1 MHSPSVAEDADPGE
15 TPGPY
20 WELCQGPPQACSHD
34 PDPAEWPQSGSM
46 VTPFNEPL
54 TEEIVIPESLLAA
67 ASLRQL
73 WNQASLQPWS
83 PQPIAPNPAEEV
95 SVIKRRKPGASYPAT
110 GVDPGDARRRQ
121 TSHSGALEEGR
132 GTIYPLLEDQV
143 VVETPHGPQGVYPVE
158 LEGCIPNS
166 ASPDGAGVVRAV
178 SEQASIRPDPPPAI
192 ETRSFSQPA
201 KAFRQSLRS
210 VMGRAR
216 DSSLGT
222 LYNRATLVN
231 IKHERRYWVQL
242 VIEYGTYTV
251 YVAFVYFVL
260 VGMPLWKGAIY
271 WLYWLMRHKFIL
283 QGGWAIVI
291 SLAVFYSFTPL
302 LATFEQDAPDPEFY
316 ESRRISPTAPDTA
329 LLIPCYRAASVLGRT
344 LEAAVKIF
352 PPSHIFVIA
361 NGDALT
367 PIDHTEEVCRPYGV
381 NHIWSPVG
389 SKIIAL
395 FVGCYAAKKFRYALL
410 IDDDCILPPTFPVV
424 VSRLSDTVRCIGYT
438 IKAVAAD
445 SSPGTYCQQAQDLEY
460 KLAGLQRTFAGRI
473 GSATFPHG
481 AISLWERSFLRDTL
495 QDHPGF
501 SISEDWFLGNSCRR
515 LGGRIQMCSSV
526 FVETHAPP
534 SFLFAPGKRRGGF
547 GEMTVFKQ
555 RFMRW
560 NFFLVNGLRYNVT
573 YLAKSWKLGVYEI
586 GTKLFVLQELYETV
600 LAILAPFVLPISL
613 VVRPKFCI
621 SLIMATF
628 ALYLL
633 NAIVF
638 NEIHLRLKQ
647 ERISLKIILFYYMPY
662 KIMIAIINVGSNY
675 WSLYKYARYFAK
687 RRPKLTEDHKAV
699 GLVLKLEES
708 AQNRGPGSTG
718 LGRNMTVRS
727 VGVRRSNRMSSG
739 PGLAALR
746 NRWSLQSHAE
756 EPEVTDVVIEP
767 YT

>member
-1 MHSPSVAEDADPGE
+1 MHSPPAAEDADPGE

-20 WELCQGPPQACSHD
+20 WELSQGPPQVCSRE
-34 PDPAEWPQSGSM
+34 PDPSEWSYSGRM
-46 VTPFNEPL
+46 VTPDDEPL

-67 ASLRQL
+67 ASIRQV

-83 PQPIAPNPAEEV
+83 PQPVAPSPAEEV
-95 SVIKRRKPGASYPAT
+95 SVIKRRQPGASYPAT
-110 GVDPGDARRRQ
+110 GVSSGDARRRQ

-143 VVETPHGPQGVYPVE
+143 IVETPEGPQGVHPLE
-158 LEGCIPNS
+158 LQYIDPN
-166 ASPDGAGVVRAV
+166 AAAPDGAGVVRSV
-178 SEQASIRPDPPPAI
+178 SEQPSIKPKPTPSI
-192 ETRSFSQPA
+192 ETRRFSLPT

-210 VMGRAR
+210 VVDRAR

-222 LYNRATLVN
+222 LYNRAMLVN

-242 VIEYGTYTV
+242 VIEYGAYTI

-260 VGMPLWKGAIY
+260 VGMPLWKGAVY
-271 WLYWLMRHKFIL
+271 WLYWLMRHKFAL
-283 QGGWAIVI
+283 PGGWAIVI
-291 SLAVFYSFTPL
+291 SLAVFYSFSPL
-302 LATFEQDAPDPEFY
+302 LTTFEDDAPNNEFY

-367 PIDHTEEVCRPYGV
+367 PIDHTEDVCRPFGV

-395 FVGCYAAKKFRYALL
+395 FVGCYAAKRFRYALL
-410 IDDDCILPPTFPVV
+410 IDDDCILPPHFPVV

-445 SSPGTYCQQAQDLEY
+445 SSLGSYCQQAQDLEY
-460 KLAGLQRTFAGRI
+460 KLAGLHRTFAGRI

-534 SFLFAPGKRRGGF
+534 SFLFATGKRRGGF
-547 GEMTVFKQ
+547 GETTVFKQ

-560 NFFLVNGLRYNVT
+560 NFFLVNGLRYNVS
-573 YLAKSWKLGVYEI
+573 YLLRSWKLGVYEI

-600 LAILAPFVLPISL
+600 LAILAPFILPISL
-613 VVRPKFCI
+613 VVRPRFCI
-621 SLIMATF
+621 ALIMATF

-633 NAIVF
+633 NAIIF

-647 ERISLKIILFYYMPY
+647 ERVSLKIIIFYYMPY
-662 KIMIAIINVGSNY
+662 KIMIAMINVGSNY

-718 LGRNMTVRS
+718 LGRNLTVRS
-727 VGVRRSNRMSSG
+727 VSVRRSNRMSSG
-739 PGLAALR
+739 PGWSALR

-756 EPEVTDVVIEP
+756 EPEATDVIIEH

>member
-1 MHSPSVAEDADPGE
+1 MSSAWQSCRFLPIRSHEE
-15 TPGPY
+15 TSLIVP
-20 WELCQGPPQACSHD
+20 CSR
-34 PDPAEWPQSGSM
+34 
-46 VTPFNEPL
+46 
-54 TEEIVIPESLLAA
+54 LL
-67 ASLRQL
+67 S
-73 WNQASLQPWS
+73 
-83 PQPIAPNPAEEV
+83 
-95 SVIKRRKPGASYPAT
+95 
-110 GVDPGDARRRQ
+110 
-121 TSHSGALEEGR
+121 
-132 GTIYPLLEDQV
+132 
-143 VVETPHGPQGVYPVE
+143 
-158 LEGCIPNS
+158 
-166 ASPDGAGVVRAV
+166 
-178 SEQASIRPDPPPAI
+178 
-192 ETRSFSQPA
+192 
-201 KAFRQSLRS
+201 
-210 VMGRAR
+210 
-216 DSSLGT
+216 
-222 LYNRATLVN
+222 
-231 IKHERRYWVQL
+231 
-242 VIEYGTYTV
+242 
-251 YVAFVYFVL
+251 
-260 VGMPLWKGAIY
+260 
-271 WLYWLMRHKFIL
+271 
-283 QGGWAIVI
+283 
-291 SLAVFYSFTPL
+291 YSFTPL

-586 GTKLFVLQELYETV
+586 GTKLFVLQEV
-600 LAILAPFVLPISL
+600 CPPSL
-613 VVRPKFCI
+613 
-621 SLIMATF
+621 S
-628 ALYLL
+628 
-633 NAIVF
+633 
-638 NEIHLRLKQ
+638 
-647 ERISLKIILFYYMPY
+647 
-662 KIMIAIINVGSNY
+662 
-675 WSLYKYARYFAK
+675 
-687 RRPKLTEDHKAV
+687 
-699 GLVLKLEES
+699 
-708 AQNRGPGSTG
+708 
-718 LGRNMTVRS
+718 
-727 VGVRRSNRMSSG
+727 
-739 PGLAALR
+739 
-746 NRWSLQSHAE
+746 
-756 EPEVTDVVIEP
+756 
-767 YT
+767 